1 MPYSKVLNTA
11 SSVSEAALQPRQN
24 KGSILARF
32 TIRLRLTI
40 IVVLLLVPLAVLSV
54 FFEMQSQKDI
64 SFSTRERE
72 GITYMK
78 AVWPIYR
85 SLIEGGAGLPAV
97 GVTAEDLVKLAE
109 VSARYDASLGSATAS
124 KAFQDSLKTARW
136 PVPSLASDKQR
147 KAAIDAGKDLITQIG
162 NGSNLVLD
170 PELDTYYLMDII
182 ILRNVEALQA
192 VIDFQGFVEAT
203 RLSRNFDAQRR
214 SRFLQ
219 SIGRLRSIIE
229 NIEASVKTASIK
241 NESGFVKKQVSD
253 PLDKVL
259 ESNQYL
265 LESSSR
271 LELLVLSN
279 DIISI
284 VGMIQESALD
294 ASKLIDNVNVL
305 QNSSIFT
312 IDYLISERISNLQ
325 YWRWASHGF
334 TLSFIIISMISTIFV
349 SSTIISSLFNL
360 RQSVLA
366 IASGEGA
373 NDIADVG
380 ARNEIGGLARSILK
394 LRNAVET
401 TLKDRHASEVIA
413 LTQQGHHKTMAEIAD
428 RLRARVSHAVAA
440 LRQVSDQVVLASG
453 LLSGNA
459 GATQAHAS
467 DMSVTLRS
475 STESVNYVASALDQM
490 SSSINEIARQTEEA
504 ATITVAASDHVSS
517 TRTLVKRLA
526 FAADSIGEIG
536 ARVSGI
542 AAQTNLL
549 ALNATIEAA
558 RAGDAGR
565 GFAVVAAEVKALANE
580 TGRATDEIS
589 HKINEIRSASSE
601 VGATIGEIINV
612 IARITEISAVIAVA
626 VQQQTAA
633 TDEIGVSMR
642 HAADESNQAAN
653 DLKEVV
659 TMAIDTGDRSANLDH
674 LAKQLADQAEAL
686 DRDMS
691 AFLNELAA

>member
-11 SSVSEAALQPRQN
+11 SSVSEAALQPLQN
-24 KGSILARF
+24 KGSILARL

-40 IVVLLLVPLAVLSV
+40 IVVLLLVPLAALSV
-54 FFEMQSQKDI
+54 FFELQSQKDI

-97 GVTAEDLVKLAE
+97 GVTVEDLVKLAE
-109 VSARYDASLGSATAS
+109 VSASYDTSLGTAVAS
-124 KAFQDSLKTARW
+124 KAFQDSLKAARW
-136 PVPSLASDKQR
+136 PVPSLASDTQR

-182 ILRNVEALQA
+182 VLRNVEALQA

-203 RLSRNFDAQRR
+203 RVSRNFDVQRR

-219 SIGRLRSIIE
+219 SIGRLRSIVE
-229 NIEASVKTASIK
+229 NIEASAKTASIK
-241 NESGFVKKQVSD
+241 NESGFVKKQISI
-253 PLDKVL
+253 PLDKML
-259 ESNQYL
+259 ESSQYL
-265 LESSSR
+265 LENSSR

-279 DIISI
+279 DITSI

-294 ASKLIDNVNVL
+294 ALKLIDNVNIL
-305 QNSSIFT
+305 QNSSIFA
-312 IDYLISERISNLQ
+312 IDHLISERIYNLQ

-334 TLSFIIISMISTIFV
+334 TLSFIVISIISTIFV
-349 SSTIISSLFNL
+349 SSTIIRSLFNL
-360 RQSVLA
+360 RKSVLA

-459 GATQAHAS
+459 GATQVHAS

-475 STESVNYVASALDQM
+475 STESVNYVASALEQM